1 MDLIIKFYTFIKKIN
16 IMPTPKKNES
26 KNDFIK
32 RCIVITQRDGAAKNT
47 KQAIAICNS
56 LWDKKE

>member
-1 MDLIIKFYTFIKKIN
+1 
-16 IMPTPKKNES
+16 MPTPKKNET